1 MSTLFVNNLNTAS
14 GTTITVPTGKTLVGT
29 DEGAFRVPGTILQV
43 VQAQSSSSTS
53 FTTGSYSDLI
63 SQAITPKS
71 TSSKIKITFN
81 GIYYANHT
89 GSSVNNRFR
98 VVRDGSGLSDY
109 NGAQDSGTGQ
119 YLQYRTSAVN
129 NHIPVPAGFTWIH
142 SPNTTS
148 STTFKIQCRAN
159 TGTFQFYGGAFLIL
173 EEIAQ

>member
-1 MSTLFVNNLNTAS
+1 MSTLSVDTIQGQTTAANVKMPA
-14 GTTITVPTGKTLVGT
+14 GTSVQLVST
-29 DEGAFRVPGTILQV
+29 
-43 VQAQSSSSTS
+43 QSSSATS
-53 FTTGSYSDLI
+53 FSGGGVSYSDLM
-63 SQAITPKS
+63 SATITPKFS
-71 TSSKIKITFN
+71 TSIIKITFN

-89 GSSVNNRFR
+89 GSGANNRFR

-119 YLQYRTSAVN
+119 YLQYRTSAIN

-148 STTFKIQCRAN
+148 STTFKIQCMAP
-159 TGTFQFYGGAFLIL
+159 TGQFQFYGGAFLIL